1 MALLRSWVRR
11 ITNSIA
17 TTNNDNIKIRRSW
30 VPART
35 RFGGFAVSAILLLSG
50 LLLATQINQPA
61 WAGTFP
67 GPNGQIAFS
76 SNRDGNFEI
85 YTMSEDGSDETR
97 LTDEDANDFDPSWSP
112 DGDKI
117 AFVSFRDGSNNM
129 EIYVMDAD
137 GSDQTRLTETE
148 NDVLD
153 REPSWSPDGEKIA
166 FASNRDGNYEIYVMD
181 ADDGSDVTRLTD
193 DDDDDDALDRE
204 PSWSPDGEKI
214 AFVSDREVDVPPD
227 EIGDQ
232 AAIFTMDADD
242 GDDVEMLTDNDV
254 TLGSHPTWSPD
265 GEKIVFASFRD
276 GGNEIYTMDAD
287 DGDDVN
293 RLTDDEADSLY
304 PTWSP
309 DGEKIAFSSDREDDQ
324 NLDIYEMDADDGSD
338 VTRLTED
345 DEEDREPDWGT
356 NTSTPDD
363 DGDDDKD
370 KHDDKKK
377 KHS

>member
-1 MALLRSWVRR
+1 LD
-11 ITNSIA
+11 ITTPFIRKITVAA
-17 TTNNDNIKIRRSW
+17 TTAATIKNISH
-30 VPART
+30 ART
-35 RFGGFAVSAILLLSG
+35 RFAFLIALSAILLLPG
-50 LLLATQINQPA
+50 LSVIQINQSA

-97 LTDEDANDFDPSWSP
+97 LTEEDEDDFDPSWSP
-112 DGDKI
+112 DGEKI
-117 AFVSFRDGSNNM
+117 AFVSFRDGPNNM

-137 GSDQTRLTETE
+137 GSDETRLTET
-148 NDVLD
+148 DSGDLD

-193 DDDDDDALDRE
+193 NDDFDRE

-214 AFVSDREVDVPPD
+214 AFISDREVDVPPD
-227 EIGDQ
+227 EVGDQ
-232 AAIFTMDADD
+232 AAVFTMDADD

-254 TLGSHPTWSPD
+254 SLESHPTWSPD
-265 GEKIVFASFRD
+265 GEKIAFASFRD

-293 RLTDDEADSLY
+293 RLTEDDEAFSLH

-309 DGEKIAFSSDREDDQ
+309 DGEKIAFASDRDDDQ
-324 NLDIYEMDADDGSD
+324 NVDIYEMDADDGSD
-338 VTRLTED
+338 VTRLTD
-345 DEEDREPDWGT
+345 NDEEDREPDWGT

-363 DGDDDKD
+363 DGDDNKN

-377 KHS
+377 KKHS